1 MRLHSKARSFLT
13 PKITKQGNSAK
24 SWGEMIVISSLALV
38 FTIPVQAET
47 CVPIPLVGGEG
58 NTVTKT
64 VAPPT
69 IPAGPLGMLGINV
82 TRNNWNTDWA
92 VPGGTTFKKFVVT
105 VTSNESTPF
114 DIRMFLKYSDQTAAE
129 FFNQA
134 TFTFKPNTPLKIV
147 ANATPQ
153 EQPYQ
158 VNLFV
163 NGLESLGKT
172 YTATVVGCR

>member
-1 MRLHSKARSFLT
+1 MTYFPFPRF
-13 PKITKQGNSAK
+13 
-24 SWGEMIVISSLALV
+24 SLACGFGVAVSTTALV
-38 FTIPVQAET
+38 FGAQLPAQAEN
-47 CVPIPLVGGEG
+47 CVPIPLVGGRG
-58 NTVTKT
+58 NMVTKT

-69 IPAGPLGMLGINV
+69 IPAGPLGMLGLNI

-92 VPGGTTFKKFVVT
+92 VPGGTTFKKFIVK

-114 DIRMFLKYSDQTAAE
+114 DIRMYLKYSDQTAAE
-129 FFNQA
+129 FFHQ
-134 TFTFKPNTPLKIV
+134 TSFTFKPNTPLEIV
-147 ANATPQ
+147 ASATPE

-163 NGLESLGKT
+163 NGLDSLGKT